1 MHHVPR
7 KLNGI
12 PLTRREFLTRSGMG
26 FASLGLAGLMASQ
39 GMLDAATPGS
49 SVSPLAPRKPH
60 FPAKAKRVIHLFMNG
75 GPSHVDTFDPKPAL
89 EKYAGKPLP
98 RENLRTERKT
108 GAAYPSPF
116 KFQRYGESGIEVS
129 ELFAHT
135 ARSIDDIAVIRSM
148 HADVPNH
155 EPSLMLMNC
164 GDARQIRPS
173 MGSWITYGLG
183 SENQNLPGFIA
194 MCPGGYPIQETQ
206 NWQSAFLPGAYQGT
220 YIDTKNTDI
229 EKLIENIKNKSLPLD
244 GQREQLDLLKQLNE
258 RHQQKHEGDAQLEAR
273 IQSFELAY
281 RMQLDATDAFD
292 ISREPL
298 SIREMYGSGTQA
310 RQILIARRLLERGVR
325 FVQVWHG
332 QGQPWDSHDDIE
344 INHRRLAKEC
354 DQAIGALLRDLKQ
367 RGMLDQTLV
376 IWGGEFGRTPTVEL
390 PTPGANA
397 GKINGRDHNHWGF
410 TYWLA
415 GGGVKGGQAYGE
427 TDELGFQAVEKKVH
441 VHDLQATILHLL
453 GFDHEKLTYRYAGRD
468 FRLTDVYG
476 TVVKELI
483 A

>member
-1 MHHVPR
+1 MFPFDPQTV
-7 KLNGI
+7 LS
-12 PLTRREFLTRSGMG
+12 RRELLRRSGMG
-26 FASLGLAGLMASQ
+26 FGLLGLAGLLGTESAR
-39 GMLDAATPGS
+39 AATNPLTPRGS
-49 SVSPLAPRKPH
+49 H
-60 FPAKAKRVIHLFMNG
+60 FPGKAKRVIHLFMNG
-75 GPSHVDTFDPKPAL
+75 GPAHMDTFDPKPML
-89 EKYAGKPLP
+89 TKMAGKTLP
-98 RENLRTERKT
+98 MPNLRTERKT
-108 GAAYPSPF
+108 GAAFASPF
-116 KFQRYGESGIEVS
+116 KFQKYGKSGIEIS
-129 ELFAHT
+129 ELFPHVAES
-135 ARSIDDIAVIRSM
+135 ADELCVIRSM

-206 NWQSAFLPGAYQGT
+206 NWQSAFLPGVFQGT
-220 YIDTKNTDI
+220 YIDTRNTTI
-229 EKLIENIKNKSLPLD
+229 EKLIENIKNHTINLQA
-244 GQREQLDLLKQLNE
+244 QRRQLDLLAQLNE
-258 RHQQKHEGDAQLEAR
+258 RHRQARPGDAQLESR

-292 ISREPL
+292 VEREPQY
-298 SIREMYGSGTQA
+298 IREMYGPGVQG

-325 FVQVWHG
+325 YLQVWHG

-344 INHRRLAKEC
+344 VNHRRLAKEC
-354 DQAIGALLRDLKQ
+354 DQAIGALLKDLKQ
-367 RGMLDQTLV
+367 RGMLEDTLV

-397 GKINGRDHNHWGF
+397 GRVNGRDHNHWGF

-415 GGGVKGGQAYGE
+415 GGGVKPGYIHGA
-427 TDELGFQAVEKKVH
+427 TDEFGFQAVENKVH

-468 FRLTDVYG
+468 FRLTDVHG
-476 TVVKELI
+476 HVVKDLL